1 MNRTQH
7 NRQEGFQ
14 WGPFILGILSIILA
28 FFAFNH
34 PVVSIVSVTILFGVG
49 AILKGLYE
57 IFVRRKV
64 RQFAG
69 YSSVFVIVIGIIDI
83 LIGIFFLF
91 NRTGGLI
98 ALPLVF
104 AFWIIFDS
112 IGAIITASVVKKYS
126 NTQFWFT
133 VIIGILG
140 VVLGFLLL
148 NNPSSAYLTIAAL
161 VGIYFMVN
169 GILNIVYAF

>member
-1 MNRTQH
+1 MNKTQ
-7 NRQEGFQ
+7 NNNQEGFQ
-14 WGPFILGILSIILA
+14 WGPFILGIISIILA
-28 FFAFNH
+28 FLAFNN
-34 PVVSIVSVTILFGVG
+34 PVVSILSVTMVFGIG

-69 YSSVFVIVIGIIDI
+69 YSSVFVVIIGVIDI
-83 LIGIFFLF
+83 IIGIFFLF
-91 NRTGGLI
+91 NIAGGLV
-98 ALPLVF
+98 ALPFIF

-112 IGAIITASVVKKYS
+112 IGTIITASAVREHS

-140 VVLGFLLL
+140 VIVGFLLL
-148 NNPSSAYLTIAAL
+148 YNPFSAYLTIATL
-161 VGIYFMVN
+161 VGIYFMIN

>member
-1 MNRTQH
+1 MGTFYIRDFKH
-7 NRQEGFQ
+7 CF
-14 WGPFILGILSIILA
+14 S

-34 PVVSIVSVTILFGVG
+34 PVVSILSVTILFGVG

-57 IFVRRKV
+57 IIVRRKV

-69 YSSVFVIVIGIIDI
+69 YSSIFVVIVGVIDI
-83 LIGIFFLF
+83 IIGIFFLF

-112 IGAIITASVVKKYS
+112 IGTIITASVIRKHS
-126 NTQFWFT
+126 NAQFWFT
-133 VIIGILG
+133 IIIGILG
-140 VVLGFLLL
+140 IVIGFLLL
-148 NNPSSAYLTIAAL
+148 FNPFNAYLTIAAL
-161 VGIYFMVN
+161 IGIYLMVH